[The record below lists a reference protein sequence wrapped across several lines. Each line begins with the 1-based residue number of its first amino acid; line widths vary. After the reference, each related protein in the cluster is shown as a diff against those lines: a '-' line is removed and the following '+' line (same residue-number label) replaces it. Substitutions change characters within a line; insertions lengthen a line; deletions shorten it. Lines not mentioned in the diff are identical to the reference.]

1 MKIYF
6 AFMLF
11 FVSSCTTLLE
21 STSPI
26 QNQPTYQRTKNSSG
40 ETVYRQQHFQPTP
53 NPTPTNAIQPIF
65 SNDDRYSNTSEVHMS
80 PNQNSSSLS
89 SQSETDNHNWVGYF
103 EGASTTGHLH
113 LGLHGGYQINDYL
126 QPRIG
131 TSFFFSE
138 KDLYGGFD
146 LSARAIAP
154 IGEIKPF
161 IGIGGYLGDTKKCY
175 YLEGQPQTEAN
186 YVCDKKF
193 LTAGYTELGATYKF
207 IEIFWRNY
215 NINRAG
221 LNIPTDQFFG
231 IGIVIQ

>member
-1 MKIYF
+1 MKPC
-6 AFMLF
+6 
-11 FVSSCTTLLE
+11 FVFLLLLVSGCTTLLE

-40 ETVYRQQHFQPTP
+40 ETVYRQQHFQPTT
-53 NPTPTNAIQPIF
+53 TPTHTIQPIF
-65 SNDDRYSNTSEVHMS
+65 SNEDRYSNTPETHLS
-80 PNQNSSSLS
+80 PTQTPSNLT
-89 SQSETDNHNWVGYF
+89 SQSETENHNWVGYF

-138 KDLYGGFD
+138 KELYGGFD
-146 LSARAIAP
+146 LSIRALLP
-154 IGEIKPF
+154 IGDIKPF
-161 IGIGGYLGDTKKCY
+161 VGIGGYLGDTKKCY
-175 YLEGQPQTEAN
+175 YLEGQPQTETN

-193 LTAGYTELGATYKF
+193 LTAGYTEFGVNYKF
-207 IEIFWRNY
+207 LEIFWRNY

-221 LNIPTDQFFG
+221 ISIPTDQFFG
-231 IGIVIQ
+231 IGIVFQ